1 MLNIDFFAGKTM
13 TTQSHTHDNS
23 PTIQLGSAVVLH
35 AEVTTAG
42 EGEVISGEHDL
53 LEFVCGEGQIFEAIE
68 QAVMGKV
75 EGDIVYVQL
84 EPEQHVGEY
93 DAELVRVEER
103 TGFPDALE
111 EGMMFEGLP
120 NGLDAHAELDPD
132 HAKRIYLVTDV
143 TDDVVVL
150 DGNHPLAGIA
160 LRFKLVVESINKP
173 APEGETAP
181 EVVAPDTGFAPNFKS
196 ISRN

>member
-1 MLNIDFFAGKTM
+1 MPDA
-13 TTQSHTHDNS
+13 Q
-23 PTIQLGSAVVLH
+23 TIQLGSAVVLH
-35 AEVTTAG
+35 ATVTTAG

-53 LEFVCGEGQIFEAIE
+53 LEFICGEGQIFEAIE

-84 EPEQHVGEY
+84 EPEEHVGEY

-120 NGLDAHAELDPD
+120 NGADAHTALDSD
-132 HAKRIYLVTDV
+132 HAKRLYLVTDV
-143 TDDVVVL
+143 TDEVVVL

-160 LRFKLVVESINKP
+160 LRFKLVVESVHLPSAAERAGEP
-173 APEGETAP
+173 AEPSA
-181 EVVAPDTGFAPNFKS
+181 TGDFALNFKA
-196 ISRN
+196 ISRK

>member
-1 MLNIDFFAGKTM
+1 M
-13 TTQSHTHDNS
+13 TQAT
-23 PTIQLGSAVVLH
+23 PTIQAGAAVVLH
-35 AEVTTAG
+35 AVVTTAG
-42 EGEVISGEHDL
+42 EGEEISGEHDL

-68 QAVMGKV
+68 QAVMGKM

-84 EPEQHVGEY
+84 EPEEHVGEY

-120 NGLDAHAELDPD
+120 NGADAASGLDAD

-143 TDDVVVL
+143 TDEVVVL

-160 LRFKLVVESINKP
+160 LRFKLTVESINQP
-173 APEGETAP
+173 APAAPSAETSSEP
-181 EVVAPDTGFAPNFKS
+181 EKVFATNFKA
-196 ISRN
+196 ISRK